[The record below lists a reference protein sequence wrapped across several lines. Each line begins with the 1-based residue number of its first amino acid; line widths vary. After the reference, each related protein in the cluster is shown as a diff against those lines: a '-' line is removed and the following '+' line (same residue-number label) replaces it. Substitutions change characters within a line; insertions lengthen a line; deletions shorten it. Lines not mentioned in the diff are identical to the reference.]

1 MSTNK
6 LLIACKVFYDELQS
20 ILPLKPELK
29 IIWIEA
35 ALHANLNRLEGGAEK
50 SPIRGRDK
58 RCRSSVILRGRMSPG
73 YGQAGQ
79 RIWGSHLSSEKL
91 Y

>member
-1 MSTNK
+1 LNTPINKFFFPTANRKGEAEETMSTNK

-35 ALHANLNRLEGGAEK
+35 ALHANLNRLEGELKKALSEAATKVQK
-50 SPIRGRDK
+50 S
-58 RCRSSVILRGRMSPG
+58 SYS
-73 YGQAGQ
+73 
-79 RIWGSHLSSEKL
+79 
-91 Y
+91 